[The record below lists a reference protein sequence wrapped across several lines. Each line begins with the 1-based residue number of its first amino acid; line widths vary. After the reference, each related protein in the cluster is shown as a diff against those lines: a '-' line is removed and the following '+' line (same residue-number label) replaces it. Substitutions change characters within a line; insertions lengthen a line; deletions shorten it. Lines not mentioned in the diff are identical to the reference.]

1 MKSIISALAATSVF
15 VALSNQAVGASVS
28 WRCEFP
34 SFNEPMTFVAELGS
48 GKGKVVGNGGTDDVW
63 VVEGTG
69 AISFLEPLLTGVVQ
83 VTTIVLKTGAAAHSR
98 NTLLSLTDDFV
109 PSQTI
114 GKCKPW

>member
-1 MKSIISALAATSVF
+1 MKWIKSAFATTGVF
-15 VALSNQAVGASVS
+15 VALSNQALGASAS
-28 WRCEFP
+28 WQCEFP
-34 SFNEPMTFVAELGS
+34 SFKEPMTFVTELGS
-48 GKGKVVGNGGTDDVW
+48 RKGKLVGNVGTSDVW

-83 VTTIVLKTGAAAHSR
+83 VTTIILKTGEAAHSR
-98 NTLLSLTDDFV
+98 NTLLSLTDDFM